1 MERESLEAASDDE
14 LLLRLADLIRDSRRT
29 ESLLVAHI
37 AEVDARKLY
46 AREGSPSM
54 FAYCTEVLRLS
65 EAEAYLRIASARA
78 SREFPVLLEMLAE
91 GRLHLSGVGKLAP
104 HLTPENAGWL
114 LARATHKTKRQIE
127 ELIAEVAPR
136 PDVADLVRRVPE
148 RASAPSTPAPG
159 PMPALSLEG
168 RELRP
173 DAVDPVRPRSAPVV
187 EPLAPG
193 RFKFQ
198 FTGSAMLRDK
208 LERLAAFTRS
218 EGDLAAVIEA
228 AVTEKLERLEGR
240 HFAQTPAPRKT
251 LESTT
256 TAPLTRHIPATVRRA
271 VHERDGTR
279 CHYENADGRRCS
291 ERTRL
296 EFHHRYPF
304 ARGGDH
310 RPPNVALLC
319 RAHNVLMA
327 EVDYG
332 RRKRVGR

>member
-1 MERESLEAASDDE
+1 MESQSLEAASDDE

-104 HLTPENAGWL
+104 HLTPENAGAL
-114 LARATHKTKRQIE
+114 LSRATHKTKRQIE

-136 PDVADLVRRVPE
+136 PDVADLVRRVP
-148 RASAPSTPAPG
+148 ATPAPG
-159 PMPALSLEG
+159 PMPALSLER

-173 DAVDPVRPRSAPVV
+173 DAVDPVRPRSAPAV

-193 RFKFQ
+193 RCKFQ
-198 FTGSAMLRDK
+198 FTGSALLRYK
-208 LERLAAFTRS
+208 LERLQALTHS

-228 AVTEKLERLEGR
+228 AVTEKLERLEKG
-240 HFAQTPAPRKT
+240 HFAQTLAPRKT
-251 LESTT
+251 LDRTT
-256 TAPLTRHIPATVRRA
+256 TAPLTRHIPAAVRRA

-279 CHYENADGRRCS
+279 CRYENADGRRCS

-310 RPPNVALLC
+310 SLPNVALLC
-319 RAHNVLMA
+319 RAHNALMA
-327 EVDYG
+327 ELDCG
-332 RRKRVGR
+332 RRIAGRKRGWQ